1 MPMVDAVKSQ
11 PIFDFNDIKGT
22 IVGFWTPQYAN
33 GIAVSGFHLHFIDE
47 DRNVGGHVFD
57 YEIEE
62 CTVQISQK
70 LNMNLRLPN
79 TQDFFKA
86 DLNKH
91 DLAAGI
97 EAAEGNPE

>member
-1 MPMVDAVKSQ
+1 MDAAICQRNRSFRL
-11 PIFDFNDIKGT
+11 P
-22 IVGFWTPQYAN
+22 
-33 GIAVSGFHLHFIDE
+33 SSLIDE